1 MFRILNVALVVIVA
15 VVATSAVQPPLAAQK
30 PDYLA
35 GEVTIIRSLPFSAE
49 GIVTMKLTLFDGTR
63 IEQKMPARYYR
74 DSWGRVR
81 REQNIV
87 GLSALNPATDGQS
100 LVTIVDPV
108 AGYVYT
114 IVGSKQEVQR
124 TPLDTKPA
132 KFFKEFQ
139 KSLPAT
145 TAVVPPDLDTREE
158 DLGRKEID
166 GLMATGRRMI
176 TTIPK
181 GFLGND
187 RPIEVTDE
195 RWESVDLRVLILS
208 RHLDPRSGDVE
219 YRLTKIKRAEPPK
232 ELFVIPAG
240 YRVIDLSGKFS
251 ESHRP

>member
-1 MFRILNVALVVIVA
+1 MFRVVCLTLGVVLGAGLSAL
-15 VVATSAVQPPLAAQK
+15 QPPLAAQK

-49 GIVTMKLTLFDGTR
+49 GIVTLKLALHDGTR
-63 IEQKMPARYYR
+63 IEQKMPARYFR

-81 REQNIV
+81 REQSIV
-87 GLSALNPATDGQS
+87 GLSALNPATGSQS
-100 LVTIVDPV
+100 MVTIVDPV

-114 IVGSKQEVQR
+114 IVGGKQEVQR
-124 TPLDTKPA
+124 TPLDTKPP

-145 TAVVPPDLDTREE
+145 TAVVPPDLETREE
-158 DLGRKEID
+158 DLGRKEIE
-166 GLMATGRRMI
+166 GLMAAGRRTT

-181 GFLGND
+181 GLLGND

-195 RWESVDLRVLILS
+195 RWESIDLRVLVLS

-219 YRLTKIKRAEPPK
+219 YRLTQIKRAEPPK
-232 ELFVIPAG
+232 ELFNIPAG

-251 ESHRP
+251 LSQRP